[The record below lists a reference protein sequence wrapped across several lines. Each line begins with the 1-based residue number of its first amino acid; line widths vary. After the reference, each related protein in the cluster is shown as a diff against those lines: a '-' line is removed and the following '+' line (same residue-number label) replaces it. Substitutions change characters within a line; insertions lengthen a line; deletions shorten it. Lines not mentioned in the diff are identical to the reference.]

1 METATA
7 KTTAI
12 EQQSLSSYN
21 SAIEQQSF
29 SPYNSASSFSE
40 SSLETLD
47 DMEFELERIM
57 FEEFAKGLPSDIPMA
72 DF

>member
-7 KTTAI
+7 KITAV
-12 EQQSLSSYN
+12 EQQSLSSCN

-40 SSLETLD
+40 SNLETLD
-47 DMEFELERIM
+47 DIELELERIM
-57 FEEFAKGLPSDIPMA
+57 FEEFAKGLASDIPMG